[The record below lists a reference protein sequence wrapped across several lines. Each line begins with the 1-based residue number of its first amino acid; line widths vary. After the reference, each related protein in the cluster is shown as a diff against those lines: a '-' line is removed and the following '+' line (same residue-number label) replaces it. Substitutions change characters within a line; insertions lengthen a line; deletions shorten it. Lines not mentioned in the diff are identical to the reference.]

1 MYVLSP
7 DVGIGQS
14 SSVILDQKTH
24 IITTDNNVNNV
35 SKSAP
40 SILPWVPWQM
50 WVLIT
55 YWKICPIANNSA
67 AAMRYTT
74 PSVSKKRALIY
85 KDKHLRIGFFSPSTL
100 RTSTVSKRKN
110 PAKHISGHN

>member
-24 IITTDNNVNNV
+24 IMTTDRSVNNV
-35 SKSAP
+35 SKRAP

-55 YWKICPIANNSA
+55 YWKIWPIANNSA
-67 AAMRYTT
+67 AAMRYTNFK
-74 PSVSKKRALIY
+74 VSKTHALIRMDHPY
-85 KDKHLRIGFFSPSTL
+85 
-100 RTSTVSKRKN
+100 
-110 PAKHISGHN
+110 A